1 MTQIDEILALE
12 RSALDRWIQGDPLG
26 FVALAAEDITYFDPF
41 QPRRV
46 DGLKPFRSLMESIRG
61 QVRADSYE
69 LRDPML
75 RGEGELALLS
85 FNYVARLGDGSESRW
100 QSSEAYR
107 RGDEGWRLVHSHWSP
122 CR

>member
-12 RSALDRWIQGDPLG
+12 RSALDCWIQGDPLG
-26 FVALAAEDITYFDPF
+26 FVALAAENITYFDPF

-46 DGLKPFRSLMESIRG
+46 DGLKSFRSLMESIQG
-61 QVRADSYE
+61 QVRAESYE
-69 LRDPML
+69 MRDPVIQM
-75 RGEGELALLS
+75 EGGLALLS
-85 FNYVARLGDGSESRW
+85 FNYVACLGDGSESHW

-107 RGDEGWRLVHSHWSP
+107 RGDGGWCLIHSHWSP

>member
-46 DGLKPFRSLMESIRG
+46 DGLKPFRALMESIQG

-69 LRDPML
+69 LRDPIL
-75 RGEGELALLS
+75 RVEGGLALLS
-85 FNYVARLGDGSESRW
+85 FNYVARLGDGSESHW

-107 RGDEGWRLVHSHWSP
+107 RGDEGWRLAHSHWSP